1 MRVVVNHVTRM
12 KSNERICVAG
22 IDAATFRHVRPVTTS
37 KNYMTRTLLRE
48 NGGPFGAGA
57 LVELGRVV
65 ACPSAPETEDHQF
78 VAARAKR
85 VKDLDHDVY
94 LELLDR
100 VGDED
105 FPTAFGP
112 ELVEVRPRKFAV
124 PAGRGKRSLAVVPVV
139 NPKLR
144 IDFKKLYLTM
154 SAPNTPA
161 KLRVTDVRFYDTDQT
176 TIKRKVV
183 DDVNRRLASGVTTY
197 AMLGLARAIPD
208 DDAGDVHW
216 LMANGLCL
224 ADRAVGD
231 VP

>member
-1 MRVVVNHVTRM
+1 MRIVVNHVTRM
-12 KSNERICVAG
+12 KDARICVAG
-22 IDAATFRHVRPVTTS
+22 LDAATFRHVRPVTSS
-37 KNYMTRTLLRE
+37 KSAYMTRALLRE
-48 NGGPFGAGA
+48 HGGPFGTGA
-57 LVELGRVV
+57 LVDLGTVA
-65 ACPSAPETEDHQF
+65 ACPNAPETEDHRF
-78 VAARAKR
+78 AAARAKR
-85 VKDLDHDVY
+85 VRDLAHDVY
-94 LELLDR
+94 FELLHR
-100 VGDED
+100 VSDED

-144 IDFKKLYLTM
+144 VEFKKLYLTVG
-154 SAPNTPA
+154 APSTPA
-161 KLRVTDVRFYDTDQT
+161 KLRVTDVRFYDADHAL
-176 TIKRKVV
+176 KRKVIY
-183 DDVNRRLASGVTTY
+183 DVNRRLASGVTAY

>member
-1 MRVVVNHVTRM
+1 MHIIVNHVTRM
-12 KSNERICVAG
+12 KTPERVCVAG
-22 IDAATFRHVRPVTTS
+22 IDAATFRHVRPVTSSRT
-37 KNYMTRTLLRE
+37 YLTRTLLRE

-57 LVELGRVV
+57 LVDLGTVV
-65 ACPSAPETEDHQF
+65 ACPNPPETEDHQF
-78 VAARAKR
+78 VATGAKR
-85 VKDLDHDVY
+85 IKDLDHSVY
-94 LELLDR
+94 LECLDR

-112 ELVEVRPRKFAV
+112 ELVEVRPLKFAV
-124 PAGRGKRSLAVVPVV
+124 PAGRGERSLAVVPAI

-144 IDFKKLYLTM
+144 IDFKKLYLM
-154 SAPNTPA
+154 LGAPNTPA
-161 KLRVTDVRFYDTDQT
+161 KLRVTDTRFYDADQT
-176 TIKRKVV
+176 TIKREVV
-183 DDVNRRLASGVTTY
+183 NDVDRRLASGVTAY